1 MKIIFIF
8 PFKNTN
14 IGSPFKWLPL
24 GAPILIGNLKK
35 FFPQIIFHQIDLEEE
50 VNEAF
55 RENKL
60 SKEHLKIF
68 NSLEDIRDNEL
79 EPHILHLS

>member
-14 IGSPFKWLPL
+14 TGSPFKWLSVGVPV
-24 GAPILIGNLKK
+24 LIGNLKK

-50 VNEAF
+50 ISEAF
-55 RENKL
+55 RKDKLNKN
-60 SKEHLKIF
+60 I
-68 NSLEDIRDNEL
+68 
-79 EPHILHLS
+79 